1 MSAHFNI
8 LPSDAA
14 AVAWLQQELD
24 LPHFMAATL
33 VARGIDTPEKAQLF
47 MHPDL
52 DRDWLDPYTIP
63 GLKDAVDA
71 LERAVRTG
79 KRIAVFGDFDLDGI
93 SATTT
98 LTRALRELGADAEPF
113 IPHRND
119 EGYGITEAAI
129 ERLQT
134 TLDPDMVVT
143 VDCGISC
150 KNEVAL
156 LQERGIE
163 VVITDHHEPFD
174 LVPEGVPVCDPK
186 LDEGCPSAILAG
198 VGVALKVVQCLGARF
213 GEPYLWN
220 EYTDF
225 ATLGTVADLMPMLSE
240 NRALVADGVR
250 RMSESPRPCIAA
262 LFSAAGVDARKI
274 AASNLSFTVIPRL
287 NAAGRMGDATLALDL
302 LMTDDFDTASA
313 LAESLEA
320 VNDQRRSIEAELMEI
335 ASLQAEQKYR
345 GQRAIVVAGEG
356 WHEGVKG
363 IVAGRLARNYGVPAI
378 LFTIDENGEA
388 HGSGRV
394 AGNVNLFKAVES
406 ASDTLLRF
414 GGHEAAVGITL
425 EAKRLPEFEERLCAY
440 MDALPAEAFH
450 PRITV
455 DACVRLSEL
464 TLSNAYRLDGLMPYG
479 QENEQPCYLARNVML
494 TNCRAVGIEKNHFSC
509 QLTDGAHVVSGIMFH
524 CRDIE
529 SLMAC
534 TSVVDAA
541 FNIQVDEWRGRKS
554 VKAMLKAIT
563 PVGRCVALEAC
574 LSMEQ
579 RMFVADL
586 FASTDAELSADS
598 HDAEV
603 ETAEY
608 EEALASNRAL
618 WEGKAAADPHALKK
632 EIVRAFIGEGT
643 LHESQEKT
651 LDALESGCNTLAIMA
666 TGRGKS
672 LVFQMFAALQALA
685 AHRTSIFVY
694 PLRALIAD
702 QSYHLNEALEQFG
715 ISSRVLSGALGA
727 EERAA
732 AFASLREGACDIV
745 LTTPEFLQ
753 RHADEFAQAADFGF
767 AVVDEAHHIGLSK
780 AGYRESYHHLGTV
793 LEELGRPLTLAMTA
807 TADDAI
813 TDAIRTELGIQRVIV
828 DSTERLNLHLDDR
841 RNIRRPLQYLAN
853 LVARGEKTVVYV
865 NSRQGSI
872 DLARQLRERVPQLA
886 SMIGFYNAGLSR
898 MERTRIEEMFRKDA
912 LCTLIAT
919 SAFGEGVNIPNI
931 RHAVLYHLPFN
942 RVEFNQMCGRIGRD
956 GKPATVHLLFGGDD
970 KRLNERILNANTPN
984 REHMVQ
990 LYRCL
995 RKKQRGCGCESD
1007 YFCVDADALSNWASC
1022 EMGCGDMDAQAVR
1035 CGVAVFGELGL
1046 LDVHTETTDD
1056 QTRYYLRVPAAV
1068 EKVNLDDSVRY
1079 REGREERE
1087 MFLEF
1092 GDWALSSS
1100 ADTLRKSIVR
1110 PILPTQV
1117 ADAPTTEDE
1126 R

>member
-52 DRDWLDPYTIP
+52 DRDWLDPYIIP

-71 LERAVRTG
+71 LEQAVRAG

-98 LTRALRELGADAEPF
+98 LTRGLRALGADAEPF

-129 ERLQT
+129 ARLQA
-134 TLDPDMVVT
+134 TLDPEVVVT

-150 KNEVAL
+150 KDEVAL
-156 LQERGIE
+156 LRDKGIE
-163 VVITDHHEPFD
+163 TIVTDHHEPFD

-186 LDEGCPSAILAG
+186 MDGGCPSNILAG
-198 VGVALKVVQCLGARF
+198 VGVALKVIQCLGARF
-213 GEPYLWN
+213 GKPYLWR

-287 NAAGRMGDATLALDL
+287 NAAGRMGDAMLALNL
-302 LMTDDFDTASA
+302 LMSDDFDEAST

-345 GQRAIVVAGEG
+345 GQRVIVVAGEG

-394 AGNVNLFKAVES
+394 AGDVNLFKAVES
-406 ASDTLLRF
+406 ASDVLLRF

-425 EAKRLPEFEERLCAY
+425 EAKRLPEFEKRLCEY

-455 DACVRLSEL
+455 DACVHLSEL

-534 TSVVDAA
+534 NSVVDAA

-574 LSMEQ
+574 LSREQ
-579 RMFVADL
+579 RTFVAGL

-608 EEALASNRAL
+608 EEALAANRAS
-618 WEGKAAADPHALKK
+618 WERKAADDPQGLK
-632 EIVRAFIGEGT
+632 EDIVRAFIGEGA
-643 LHESQEKT
+643 LHESQQQT
-651 LDALESGCNTLAIMA
+651 LEALEAGRNTLAIMA

-672 LVFQMFAALQALA
+672 LVFQVFAALQALTD
-685 AHRTSIFVY
+685 HRTSIFVY

-715 ISSRVLSGALGA
+715 ISSLVLSGALGP

-732 AFASLREGACDIV
+732 AFASLRKGACDIV

-753 RHADEFAQAADFGF
+753 RHADKFAQAADFGF

-780 AGYRESYHHLGTV
+780 AGYRESYHHLG
-793 LEELGRPLTLAMTA
+793 EAFAQLGHPLTLAMTA
-807 TADDAI
+807 TADDDIA
-813 TDAIRTELGIQRVIV
+813 DAICAELGIQSVVI
-828 DSTERLNLHLDDR
+828 DPTERHNLQLDDH

-872 DLARQLRERVPQLA
+872 DLARELRTRVPQLA

-898 MERTRIEEMFRKDA
+898 AERTRIEDLFRKDA

-919 SAFGEGVNIPNI
+919 SAFGEGVNISNI

-956 GKPATVHLLFGGDD
+956 GQSATVHLLFGGND
-970 KRLNERILNANTPN
+970 KRINEQILNANTPN
-984 REHMVQ
+984 RERMVQ

-995 RKKQRGCGCESD
+995 RKQQRGCECDSD
-1007 YFCVDADALSNWASC
+1007 YFCMDAEALSRWASRASDC
-1022 EMGCGDMDAQAVR
+1022 SDMDVQAAR

-1046 LDVHTETTDD
+1046 LDIHTETKDD
-1056 QTRYYLRVPAAV
+1056 ETQYYLRVPAAV
-1068 EKVNLDDSVRY
+1068 EKVDLDDSVRY

-1092 GDWALSSS
+1092 SDWVLSSS

-1110 PILPTQV
+1110 PILPTE
-1117 ADAPTTEDE
+1117 ATDALITEEE